1 MRRMMET
8 GSVAPGKMG
17 ASQAETHSSGARGP
31 AIATAQERRFTSRV
45 LVREL
50 AERGLKID
58 YQSVWAFV
66 RAEKLSLKSAVAF
79 EVARRPPGCRP
90 RYLCGSSIQSLD
102 RTCNQSS

>member
-1 MRRMMET
+1 MET
-8 GSVAPGKMG
+8 GHRCSRKMERHKPKG
-17 ASQAETHSSGARGP
+17 FSGGARGP

-66 RAEKLSLKSAVAF
+66 CAE
-79 EVARRPPGCRP
+79 
-90 RYLCGSSIQSLD
+90 
-102 RTCNQSS
+102 